1 MVMQSR
7 RGRAAVVLSVMSRPS
22 LWPVATRQL
31 FRLAPNGWWHR
42 WPFLPLP
49 AGDYLGFRLETQY
62 GTPTGDSEVPRASDV
77 VDYLRWCRDWERTRG
92 R

>member
-7 RGRAAVVLSVMSRPS
+7 RGAVAVVLSVISRPS
-22 LWPVATRQL
+22 LWSIALRQL

-42 WPFLPLP
+42 WPFLPVP
-49 AGDYLGFRLETQY
+49 APEYMRFRLETQY
-62 GTPTGDSEVPRASDV
+62 GTPAGETEAPRASDV
-77 VDYLRWCRDWERTRG
+77 VDYLRWCRDWERTDG